1 MGTILKS
8 ILPTSLRGLRLNSL
22 TIGKAIPIYNFLFE
36 AQDGKLSHIILSKL
50 ALKAQ
55 NFFLNSRRLFFFFLG
70 TILQMTQ
77 NLRDT
82 ACFMISCEAIKNV
95 NIPKWAWPSL
105 TTITAR

>member
-36 AQDGKLSHIILSKL
+36 AQDGKLSHIIVSKL

-55 NFFLNSRRLFFFFLG
+55 NFFLNSRRLFFFLG

-95 NIPKWAWPSL
+95 NIPTWP
-105 TTITAR
+105 

>member
-55 NFFLNSRRLFFFFLG
+55 NFFLNSRRLFFFFFG
-70 TILQMTQ
+70 
-77 NLRDT
+77 NHSANDT
-82 ACFMISCEAIKNV
+82 KFTRHSMFYDF
-95 NIPKWAWPSL
+95 L
-105 TTITAR
+105 